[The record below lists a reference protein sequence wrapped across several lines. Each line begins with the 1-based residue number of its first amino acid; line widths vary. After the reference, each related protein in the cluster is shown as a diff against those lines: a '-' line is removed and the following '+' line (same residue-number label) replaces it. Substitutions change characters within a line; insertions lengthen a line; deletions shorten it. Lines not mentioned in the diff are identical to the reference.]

1 MRRRCASAI
10 TSRDASET
18 WSSDNTKN
26 AYDQAQVGLNE
37 ATIDSAV
44 SPLGHA
50 DRANGVRDSS
60 L

>member
-1 MRRRCASAI
+1 MRQRLAPTKVI
-10 TSRDASET
+10 SRDALDSA
-18 WSSDNTKN
+18 KN

-50 DRANGVRDSS
+50 DRANSVRDLS

>member
-1 MRRRCASAI
+1 MHRRRGP
-10 TSRDASET
+10 
-18 WSSDNTKN
+18 SDNAKN
-26 AYDQAQVGLNE
+26 VYDQAQVELIE

-50 DRANGVRDSS
+50 DGANCVRDLS

>member
-1 MRRRCASAI
+1 MHRRRGP
-10 TSRDASET
+10 
-18 WSSDNTKN
+18 SDNAKN

-37 ATIDSAV
+37 ATLHSAV

-50 DRANGVRDSS
+50 DRANSVRDLS

>member
-1 MRRRCASAI
+1 MI
-10 TSRDASET
+10 SRDALDSA
-18 WSSDNTKN
+18 KN

-44 SPLGHA
+44 SPVGHA
-50 DRANGVRDSS
+50 DGANGVRDSS